1 MWREGQHH
9 IMLVKLQTGAVTM
22 KNTEVPQ
29 KIKNR
34 TNNTEIQLLG
44 IYLKKIK
51 KLIKNDMYTTYLS

>member
-9 IMLVKLQTGAVTM
+9 TMLVKLQTGAVTM
-22 KNTEVPQ
+22 KTMEVPQ